1 MNDYSLKHSLSPLKI
16 IFCPENKGDTSE
28 ITGTRKIC
36 KATDLGRSLY
46 LISVFF
52 YCYEKDIKKLLLVFF
67 LSYKNKVIRR

>member
-36 KATDLGRSLY
+36 KATDL
-46 LISVFF
+46 ISVFI
-52 YCYEKDIKKLLLVFF
+52 YCYEKNIKMFLLVFF
-67 LSYKNKVIRR
+67 SFIQE